1 MPRIINILL
10 IILSVSGIGWCV
22 YRDVRIEKQY
32 TGDLRN
38 RIVGARLQKD
48 GDLPYFYKWKHA
60 DGLRYYDPQNFDT
73 LKVSNITATPFLHE
87 LFYPI
92 AGLQQRNISKTWF
105 AIEYLL
111 LLVMG
116 LINFSFAKNIQQNLA
131 VVLTTVFFL
140 YTAAWTSLIAAGQIY
155 LLIPFFALLFYYC
168 INRKNEISF
177 AVFAGVNA
185 AILLLI
191 RPTAVFFLLPFLFI
205 IRQYSWKYILA
216 LFVSAIFIFIVA
228 FGSRQ
233 NRLYWMNY
241 GAALKEQLKSHQM
254 QGATTQQ
261 NEPDPGYQNWEGW
274 DMKEV
279 AKEYAAFPYDYNQE
293 HGNVF
298 VIINHALHTKI
309 PAWLLIT
316 SMAVLILVLTFL
328 FYKQNTRVVSFS
340 AYQVCIFAFC
350 LYMLTDFFSP
360 VHRFLYNGVQWLFPL
375 LLLASGYNKKYLW
388 IYAGIIAGLILNSAS
403 LSFMPMENT
412 LGEYLIFLFLLI
424 FVFKYKPGPAV

>member
-1 MPRIINILL
+1 MPRIINIFL

-48 GDLPYFYKWKHA
+48 GVPPYFYKWKHA

-73 LKVSNITATPFLHE
+73 LKVSNITATPFLHQ
-87 LFYPI
+87 LFYPL

-116 LINFSFAKNIQQNLA
+116 LISFSYAKNIQQNLA
-131 VVLTTVFFL
+131 VVLTTTFFL

-168 INRKNEISF
+168 VNRKKEISF

-191 RPTAVFFLLPFLFI
+191 RPTAIFFLLPFLFI
-205 IRQYSWKYILA
+205 IKQYSWKYILA
-216 LFVSAIFIFIVA
+216 LFVSVIFIFIVA
-228 FGSRQ
+228 FGSKQ

-241 GAALKEQLKSHQM
+241 SAALKEQLKSHQM
-254 QGATTQQ
+254 LGATTQQ

-298 VIINHALHTKI
+298 VIINHAFHIKI

-316 SMAVLILVLTFL
+316 SMAILILVLSFL
-328 FYKQNTRVVSFS
+328 FYKLNTRVVLFS

-375 LLLASGYNKKYLW
+375 LLLASGYNKKYLG
-388 IYAGIIAGLILNSAS
+388 IYAGIVAGLILNSVS

-412 LGEYLIFLFLLI
+412 LGEYIIFLFLLI
-424 FVFKYKPGPAV
+424 FIFKYKPGPSV